1 MFLKQIYKIIHVYSF
16 KKRKNTINYRSLV
29 HQIFKKNIFLRIV
42 RKMNWFIYTTILFQS
57 QRVYPFNSLI
67 PNATFLHPLKSSE
80 NLKYGFLMFSGGI
93 NRGSEYI
100 LEFQGSVKNLQ
111 KKGTFYEVLPRNAFK

>member
-1 MFLKQIYKIIHVYSF
+1 
-16 KKRKNTINYRSLV
+16 
-29 HQIFKKNIFLRIV
+29 
-42 RKMNWFIYTTILFQS
+42 MNWFIYTTILFQS

-93 NRGSEYI
+93 NRVSEYN

>member
-1 MFLKQIYKIIHVYSF
+1 
-16 KKRKNTINYRSLV
+16 
-29 HQIFKKNIFLRIV
+29 
-42 RKMNWFIYTTILFQS
+42 MNWFIYTTILFQS

-93 NRGSEYI
+93 NRGSEY
-100 LEFQGSVKNLQ
+100 NLISGQ
-111 KKGTFYEVLPRNAFK
+111 CSKSSKKKGTFYEVLPRNAFK